1 MTTKPGAWIRDRLG
15 WCPNNSMVRFGRPA
29 TRDPDFPVRTAGS
42 LPGRTG
48 SSGEPG
54 APSQRTYEHTQTGM
68 LQIIAVL
75 AIIVIILV
83 MTLLFGPLLIPL
95 AVLFLLVVTVLCFA
109 TLTVTIE
116 DDAVRIR
123 FGPLGLVRRE
133 WPVRD
138 IVAVSEVTNPWY
150 YGYGIRWTPHG
161 PLYNVSGSHAIEIL
175 LLSGKKVRIGTDE
188 PEALVRAISHGIR

>member
-1 MTTKPGAWIRDRLG
+1 MAVKLGELIRDRLG
-15 WCPNNSMVRFGRPA
+15 WCPNTGMARFSRPA
-29 TRDPDFPVRTAGS
+29 APDPDFTVRAAGS

-48 SSGEPG
+48 SSGDPG
-54 APSQRTYEHTQTGM
+54 APSRRMYEHTQTGM

-75 AIIVIILV
+75 VIIVIILAT
-83 MTLLFGPLLIPL
+83 TLLFGPLLIPL
-95 AVLFLLVVTVLCFA
+95 AVLLLLVITVLCFA

-116 DDAVRIR
+116 DGVVRIR

-133 WPVRD
+133 WPARD
-138 IVAVSEVTNPWY
+138 IVSVTVVTNPWY

-175 LLSGKKVRIGTDE
+175 LVSGKKVRIGTDE
-188 PEALVRAISHGIR
+188 PEALSNAINRAIR